1 MHKILLY
8 MITSSAIV
16 CETVVNYEF
25 EISVSGQTA
34 YDAHLEKKRSVLR
47 QALKREYILKT
58 YNMKKAPDY
67 QAS

>member
-1 MHKILLY
+1 MHKTLLY
-8 MITSSAIV
+8 IMRYCFV
-16 CETVVNYEF
+16 CQTVVNFKF